1 LPNDAYAITMKMRL
15 LVPAVLSAL
24 ALALASFQSNS
35 TLRAPYVVPPLTPP
49 KGEVILFRAF
59 ADGVQIYECVAG
71 GNGPMWAFKGPEAD
85 LTDDRSTPIGKH
97 YAGPTW
103 EASDGSKVVGRVVA
117 SVEASDP
124 SAIPHLL
131 LKAEASEGAGKLSR
145 VRSIQRLQTTGGRP
159 PRDACTQT
167 MLAREARVPYTAT
180 YYFYGDAPSAY

>member
-1 LPNDAYAITMKMRL
+1 MPNDAYAITMKMRL

-103 EASDGSKVVGRVVA
+103 ESYDGSKVVGETRA
-117 SVEASDP
+117 RSDAADP
-124 SAIPHLL
+124 NAIPWLL
-131 LKAEASEGAGKLSR
+131 LDAKSKSGDGVLGQ
-145 VRSIQRLQTTGGRP
+145 VTSIQR
-159 PRDACTQT
+159 TQT
-167 MLAREARVPYTAT
+167 VGGKAPAQPCNSTLAGNQVRVAYSAK
-180 YYFYGDAPSAY
+180 YYFYEAKR